1 MLDPRPHRRREG
13 RGESWCLVEEQACK
27 RSERHPVKMGGR
39 AQYWGE
45 HQVKW
50 VEVDEGEAEHPVK
63 TVGYARQQGER
74 PVKVV
79 GHARAGAQRRPTTNE
94 GAQRRPT
101 ASEGGRRRSMAKAEH
116 PVKAAVRV

>member
-13 RGESWCLVEEQACK
+13 RGESWCLVEERACK
-27 RSERHPVKMGGR
+27 RSGRHPVKMGGR

-63 TVGYARQQGER
+63 TVGYARQAEH

-79 GHARAGAQRRPTTNE
+79 GRAQYWGKHPVKWVEMDE
-94 GAQRRPT
+94 G
-101 ASEGGRRRSMAKAEH
+101 EAEH
-116 PVKAAVRV
+116 PVKGIVRV

>member
-1 MLDPRPHRRREG
+1 
-13 RGESWCLVEEQACK
+13 
-27 RSERHPVKMGGR
+27 VKVVGR

-79 GHARAGAQRRPTTNE
+79 GHARAGAQRRPATNE
-94 GAQRRPT
+94 GAQ
-101 ASEGGRRRSMAKAEH
+101 RRSMAKAEH
-116 PVKAAVRV
+116 PVKAAVRVEGMVSAMV

>member
-1 MLDPRPHRRREG
+1 MRDPRPHRWREG
-13 RGESWCLVEEQACK
+13 CGERWCLVEERACK
-27 RSERHPVKMGGR
+27 RSERHPVRMVGR
-39 AQYWGE
+39 AQYWGK

-63 TVGYARQQGER
+63 TVGYARQGER

-79 GHARAGAQRRPTTNE
+79 GHARAGAQRRPTT
-94 GAQRRPT
+94 
-101 ASEGGRRRSMAKAEH
+101 SEGGRRRSMAKAGH